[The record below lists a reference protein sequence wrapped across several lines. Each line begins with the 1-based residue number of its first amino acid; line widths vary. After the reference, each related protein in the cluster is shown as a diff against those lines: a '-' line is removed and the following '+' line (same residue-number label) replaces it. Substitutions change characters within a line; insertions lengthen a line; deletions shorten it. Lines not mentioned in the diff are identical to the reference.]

1 MRIAYFD
8 CFSGISGDMILGA
21 LVDAGLD
28 FDQLTN
34 ELSKLPVTGFRLEK
48 RTVRKHE
55 IVGTKIDVIIQ
66 SQDGQEH
73 IEKPGDHTHSVDIT
87 DGNEAHHPHDHR
99 HRDSRHLSDLT
110 DIINGSSL
118 DASIRKTACDIFQHL
133 ASAEARMHGVP
144 KEEVH
149 LHEVSGLD
157 AIVDIVG
164 TCIGL
169 HLLKIDKV
177 YFSAL
182 PLGSGF
188 VRCAHGRLPVP
199 APGALELLRGVP
211 VYQTETRGE
220 LVTPTGAA
228 IVKEIAAGY
237 GAMPRMVLDQI
248 GYGAGSKDFEEHPNL
263 LRVCLGLR

>member
-28 FDQLTN
+28 FDQLRN
-34 ELSKLPVTGFRLEK
+34 ELSKLPVSGFRLER

-55 IVGTKIDVIIQ
+55 IVGTKIDVIVQ
-66 SQDGQEH
+66 SQDGH
-73 IEKPGDHTHSVDIT
+73 DYVEKPGDDIGAVGMP
-87 DGNEAHHPHDHR
+87 DHHEAHHPHNHEQGDT
-99 HRDSRHLSDLT
+99 RHLSDLT
-110 DIINGSSL
+110 DIINASSL
-118 DASIRKTACDIFQHL
+118 DASIRRRSCDIFEQL

-157 AIVDIVG
+157 AVVDIVG
-164 TCIGL
+164 SCIAL
-169 HLLKIDKV
+169 RLMEIDKV

-188 VRCAHGRLPVP
+188 IRCAHGRLPVP

-228 IVKEIAAGY
+228 IVKETATGY
-237 GAMPRMVLDQI
+237 GVMPRMVLYQI
-248 GYGAGSKDFEEHPNL
+248 GYGAGTKDFEEHPNL
-263 LRVCLGLR
+263 LRVCLGVR